1 MKILACLD
9 FSDQAQYVLERSVE
23 VAKREKADLILFT
36 VAEDLVDYGEGV
48 MLNISEQINQQAK
61 DLLDGMS
68 AKAKALGVSPRAVLD
83 QGTSPAGSILTFAER
98 EGVDLIVVGS
108 KAKSG
113 IDRFLIGSVASKVVN
128 HSRCSVLV
136 LR

>member
-9 FSDQAQYVLERSVE
+9 FSTQAQSVLEKAVD

-61 DLLDGMS
+61 CMLDDMA
-68 AKAKALGVSPRAVLD
+68 AKAKALGVTPRAVLD
-83 QGTSPAGSILTFAER
+83 QGMSPAGSILTFAEK

-108 KAKSG
+108 KAKTG
-113 IDRFLIGSVASKVVN
+113 LDRFLIGSVASKVVN
-128 HSRCSVLV
+128 HSKCSVLV

>member
-1 MKILACLD
+1 MKVLACLD
-9 FSDQAQYVLERSVE
+9 FSTQAQSVLEKSVE

-61 DLLDGMS
+61 CMLDDMV
-68 AKAKALGVSPRAVLD
+68 AKAKELGVSPRAVLD
-83 QGTSPAGSILTFAER
+83 QGTSPAGSILTFAEK

-108 KAKSG
+108 KAKTG
-113 IDRFLIGSVASKVVN
+113 LDRFLIGSVASKVVN
-128 HSRCSVLV
+128 HSKCSVLV